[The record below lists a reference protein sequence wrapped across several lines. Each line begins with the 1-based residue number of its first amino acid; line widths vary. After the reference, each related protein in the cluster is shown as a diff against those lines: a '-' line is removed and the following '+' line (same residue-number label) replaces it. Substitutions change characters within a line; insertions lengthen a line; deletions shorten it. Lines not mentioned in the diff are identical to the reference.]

1 MRSEIEMFELILS
14 YAGENE
20 NVRAVVLNGSRANPS
35 MKKDPF
41 QDFDVVYLVRS
52 VAPLVRNI
60 DLVKYFGEILIM
72 QTPEDMGGPPP
83 DHVSHYSYLM
93 QFVDGNRIDLSIYS
107 LTDADRALEDTPA
120 IVLMDKDGV
129 IREPPQSSE
138 VGFLTQEPTAKPFED
153 CCNEFWWLN
162 LYVAKGL
169 WRDELTY
176 TSYMLDTLMR
186 GELMKMLTWYCGVMT
201 EFHRLPGKLGKHLK
215 EYLEEDIWALLERT
229 YSDHQPENTWEALF
243 VMGELFRRT
252 ARRVAST
259 FGLAYPEED
268 DQRLSNYIRHIK
280 DLPRDSV
287 TFY

>member
-1 MRSEIEMFELILS
+1 MRSESEMFELILS
-14 YAGENE
+14 YARDDENI
-20 NVRAVVLNGSRANPS
+20 RAVVLNGSRANPS
-35 MKKDPF
+35 VKKDPF

-52 VAPLVRNI
+52 VAPLVRNK
-60 DLVKYFGEILIM
+60 DLVKHFGEILIM
-72 QTPEDMGGPPP
+72 QTPEDMGGSPP
-83 DHVSHYSYLM
+83 DHVSHFGYLM

-138 VGFLTQEPTAKPFED
+138 VSYLTQEPTAKPFED

-162 LYVAKGL
+162 PYAAKGL

-176 TSYMLDTLMR
+176 TRYMLDTLMR
-186 GELMKMLTWYCGVMT
+186 GELMKMLIWDCGVIT
-201 EFHRLPGKLGKHLK
+201 EFHMLTGKLGKHLK
-215 EYLEEDIWALLERT
+215 EHLEKDSWALLERT
-229 YSDHQPENTWEALF
+229 YSDHQPENTWQALF

-268 DQRLSNYIRHIK
+268 DQRVSNYIRHIK
-280 DLPRDSV
+280 NLPRDAL
-287 TFY
+287 TIN